1 MSKQI
6 MLIQNLNTVLL
17 LVASRNAKLK
27 KPGKIMN
34 ICANKYN
41 LAVASFLT
49 NLFQNIG
56 AI

>member
-1 MSKQI
+1 